1 MNEPTTAGGFVVNAV
16 LGYVVVFI
24 GLILLMIVII
34 IAGRIMRNRSA
45 KSAAKTAAPVP
56 AVPAPAPAVPAAPPA
71 PGTAGELKLYN
82 TEPRTAA
89 MLMAIV
95 ADELKTPLNE
105 LRFKSIKEV
114 TSDEV

>member
-1 MNEPTTAGGFVVNAV
+1 MNEASVGAFAVTAV
-16 LGYVVVFI
+16 LGYAVVFI
-24 GLILLMIVII
+24 GLILLMAAIFVM
-34 IAGRIMRNRSA
+34 GRVM
-45 KSAAKTAAPVP
+45 AARKAARPAPQAEGPAAAPVP
-56 AVPAPAPAVPAAPPA
+56 AAPAAPPA

-82 TEPRTAA
+82 TDEKTAA

-105 LRFKSIKEV
+105 LRFKSIREV

>member
-1 MNEPTTAGGFVVNAV
+1 MNEASVGAFAVTAV
-16 LGYVVVFI
+16 LGYLVVFI
-24 GLILLMIVII
+24 GLILLMIAII
-34 IAGRIMRNRSA
+34 VMGRIMKSRSA
-45 KSAAKTAAPVP
+45 ARPAAQTAAPL
-56 AVPAPAPAVPAAPPA
+56 PAPAPAAPPA

-82 TEPRTAA
+82 TDDRTAA

-95 ADELKTPLNE
+95 ADELDTPLNE

>member
-1 MNEPTTAGGFVVNAV
+1 MNEASVGAFAVTAV
-16 LGYVVVFI
+16 LGYLVVFI
-24 GLILLMIVII
+24 GLFLLMIAII
-34 IAGRIMRNRSA
+34 VMGRIMKSRSA
-45 KSAAKTAAPVP
+45 VRPAVQTAA
-56 AVPAPAPAVPAAPPA
+56 PAPAPAPAAPPA

-82 TEPRTAA
+82 TDDRTAA

-95 ADELKTPLNE
+95 ADELETPLNE

>member
-1 MNEPTTAGGFVVNAV
+1 MNEASVGAFAVTAV
-16 LGYVVVFI
+16 LGYLVVFI
-24 GLILLMIVII
+24 GLILLMIAII
-34 IAGRIMRNRSA
+34 VMGRIMKSRSA
-45 KSAAKTAAPVP
+45 ARPAAQTAAPL
-56 AVPAPAPAVPAAPPA
+56 PAPAPAAPPA

-82 TEPRTAA
+82 TDDRTAA

-95 ADELKTPLNE
+95 ADELETPLNE

>member
-1 MNEPTTAGGFVVNAV
+1 MNEASVGAFAVTAV
-16 LGYVVVFI
+16 LGYAVVFI

-34 IAGRIMRNRSA
+34 LMGRVLRSR
-45 KSAAKTAAPVP
+45 KAALPAAPASAPVP
-56 AVPAPAPAVPAAPPA
+56 AAAAEAAVPAALPA
-71 PGTAGELKLYN
+71 PGTAGELKLYD
-82 TEPRTAA
+82 TDAKTAA